1 MAPERWEGIRNATEY
16 GNNCL
21 QYDRMKKKVIG
32 SEDCLFLNIFRPVVK
47 KRNEV
52 FRNFE
57 PIFEDKM

>member
-1 MAPERWEGIRNATEY
+1 MAPERWEGIRNATQY

-57 PIFEDKM
+57 PIFYDKM